1 MLLLHVKELEKMFN
15 IIFIG
20 TAGCGKTSLTYAFG
34 EWLKK
39 ELDAGIS
46 YVNMDPGVYATPYK
60 PSYDVRNIVKVEKLM
75 EEGLGPNGGM
85 IRAAEIIE
93 ENIHRVSSEIN
104 SLNTDF
110 TLIDTPGQMEL
121 FLFRPMGPRLIEDIA
136 RYSPTVSV
144 YIIDPALASSYSGLA
159 ISLTLPLITRLR
171 LKVPTVSV
179 INKSDIPEI
188 YKVERFLE
196 NVSNLEQEI
205 FREESGLIADL
216 ASRYV
221 QLLKEFSKTIRI
233 VKTSAKTGEGMSDLY
248 SIVHEALCECGDLM

>member
-1 MLLLHVKELEKMFN
+1 MF
-15 IIFIG
+15 IIVFLG

-39 ELDAGIS
+39 ELDASIS
-46 YVNMDPGVYATPYK
+46 YVNMDPGVYTTPYK
-60 PSYDVRNIVKVEKLM
+60 PSYDVRKIVTVEKLM
-75 EEGLGPNGGM
+75 GEGLGPNGGM

-93 ENIHRVSSEIN
+93 ENLDTVSSEIN

-121 FLFRPMGPRLIEDIA
+121 FLFRSMGPRLIEGIA

-144 YIIDPALASSYSGLA
+144 YIIDPTIASSSSGLA

-171 LKVPTVSV
+171 LKVPAVSV
-179 INKSDIPEI
+179 VNKSDLPEI
-188 YKVERFLE
+188 CKVRRFLE
-196 NVSNLEQEI
+196 NISSLDQEI
-205 FREESGLIADL
+205 VKEESGLVSDL
-216 ASRYV
+216 ALRYI

-233 VKTSAKTGEGMSDLY
+233 VKTSVKTGEGMSDLY